1 MGGCTNN
8 EPYALR
14 VLGDSMEPEFSH
26 GEVIVIEPGLGR
38 EDGIYVVA
46 QLKSEYVFRQLVLID
61 DTWHLKPLNE
71 KYPTVQLSESDSVMG
86 RIISKSSG
94 KGRQIKTYL

>member
-14 VLGDSMEPEFSH
+14 VLGDSMEPEFRH
-26 GEVIVIEPGLGR
+26 GEVIVIEPGLSR

-61 DTWHLKPLNE
+61 GTWHLKPLNE
-71 KYPTVQLSESDSVMG
+71 KYPTVRLSDSDSVKG

>member
-1 MGGCTNN
+1 MSGCANN

-14 VLGDSMEPEFSH
+14 VLGDSMEPEF
-26 GEVIVIEPGLGR
+26 GQGDVIVIEPETNH
-38 EDGIYVVA
+38 EDGSYVIAVH
-46 QLKSEYVFRQLVLID
+46 QDEYIFRQLVLIND
-61 DTWHLKPLNE
+61 QWHLKPLNDH
-71 KYPTVQLSESDSVMG
+71 YPTVKINENDSVKG